1 MLNFGFADIYK
12 FSVIIFPVYFRFSL
26 CTHYCRKGDIFG
38 GYYITKRVSI
48 RRVLVWHAVACQTRT
63 RKTNKTGELFEANG
77 EGLFAL
83 NRLAKQPLS
92 HTVFC
97 SSKKCCAFYFFIAF
111 CVSLCINASSSSV
124 PRISPSSYNVALSN
138 RSNFCDHS
146 PISVTTSSF
155 AISAVMYDGNPRE

>member
-1 MLNFGFADIYK
+1 MSHCL
-12 FSVIIFPVYFRFSL
+12 L
-26 CTHYCRKGDIFG
+26 L
-38 GYYITKRVSI
+38 SI
-48 RRVLVWHAVACQTRT
+48 RCVLVLNKWHADACQTRT

-138 RSNFCDHS
+138 RSNFCDHN
-146 PISVTTSSF
+146 PISVTTSSS
-155 AISAVMYDGNPRE
+155 AISAVMYDGKPRE